1 MHYLQYILHH
11 IKNVIADNEY
21 LQNKTKSTDFSREW
35 EKDSTIIKAKIRVV
49 QIFI

>member
-21 LQNKTKSTDFSREW
+21 LQNNKKNPLTSAES
-35 EKDSTIIKAKIRVV
+35 EKKILRL
-49 QIFI
+49 

>member
-21 LQNKTKSTDFSREW
+21 LQNKKNPLTSAES
-35 EKDSTIIKAKIRVV
+35 EKKILRL
-49 QIFI
+49 